1 MEAWGIG
8 TDPPFLE
15 FMPHLELDPKDFVL
29 ACCTMTSLDS
39 GTDVQDKYL
48 QNWATWLCQT
58 LRFMGRPDVAE
69 KEAAKQPCSH

>member
-39 GTDVQDKYL
+39 GT
-48 QNWATWLCQT
+48 TWLCQI
-58 LRFMGRPDVAE
+58 LQFMGRPEVAE
-69 KEAAKQPCSH
+69 KEAAKQLCRD